1 MIINV
6 KKLFYACKV
15 FTIQIVLNLILKS
28 HLLILFLFL
37 NGCISPERHPGDFV
51 EPTDFHLIQ
60 SFRIGEITTSGMPW
74 EASMSKSLKGYTKE
88 ILRSNLERKGFQEN
102 LKSANCLVRARW
114 HKRLRVQEKT
124 VKLFDDSWRTSS
136 SVEIYKRPLVWV
148 GLTVEFYNPR
158 TDQIFWRVSLDDCA
172 KAINLNEATIIRII
186 ENAVLN
192 FPECVKFNPELK
204 SFK

>member
-1 MIINV
+1 
-6 KKLFYACKV
+6 
-15 FTIQIVLNLILKS
+15 
-28 HLLILFLFL
+28 
-37 NGCISPERHPGDFV
+37 
-51 EPTDFHLIQ
+51 
-60 SFRIGEITTSGMPW
+60 
-74 EASMSKSLKGYTKE
+74 MSKSLKGYTKE